1 MKKIFFTT
9 LVCLMMGFVSA
20 NAMNVIS
27 VWPVEFL
34 SLNDD
39 EVQPAEDD
47 LYAALT
53 VDGNQV
59 FFSVVNAEDEEML
72 ANYVVGKM
80 EKASP
85 MQLDSG
91 ILKVFDFTIYDIDE
105 DYENCDLSI
114 SYNEEIAFLDLEE
127 GEGRIVMVSTVF
139 SSDINRNLDKL
150 YRVLNTNSNSNRT
163 IESYF

>member
-9 LVCLMMGFVSA
+9 LVSLMMGFVSA
-20 NAMNVIS
+20 NAMKIIS

-39 EVQPAEDD
+39 EVQPAEDG
-47 LYAALT
+47 LYACMS
-53 VDGNQV
+53 VDENQV
-59 FFSVVNAEDEEML
+59 IFSIVNAEGEEML

-85 MQLDSG
+85 MQLDNG

-105 DYENCDLSI
+105 DYERCDLSI

-127 GEGRIVMVSTVF
+127 GEGRIVMVSSVF
-139 SSDINRNLDKL
+139 SSEINRNLDKL
-150 YRVLNTNSNSNRT
+150 YKVLNTNANSNNT